1 MPLFLVV
8 LKSNEYGHHYP
19 CSICPLLRET
29 TTTSRTIATA
39 ATATTTA
46 LSQLVRLTGIVLS
59 KPKRVTLP
67 MVRTESPKPALKK
80 NEYIFVPEAP

>member
-8 LKSNEYGHHYP
+8 LKSNDFGHHYP

-29 TTTSRTIATA
+29 TTTTRTIATA

-59 KPKRVTLP
+59 KRVTLP